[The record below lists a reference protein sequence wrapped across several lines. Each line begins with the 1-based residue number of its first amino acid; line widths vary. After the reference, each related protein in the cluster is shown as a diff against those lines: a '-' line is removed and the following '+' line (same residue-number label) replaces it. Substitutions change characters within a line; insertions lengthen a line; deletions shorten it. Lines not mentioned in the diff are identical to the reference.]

1 MLALSAQELSLLSSA
16 VAGAVWLIELD
27 FVGQTHRFSTFNV
40 LLNVGGHDYIPL
52 GNRAAVGELNE
63 SQDTDTQT
71 LTLSL
76 DVVDQGMLAATMGN
90 VEAYRG
96 RQARVSLLLLDE
108 AFRPVG
114 TGRLRFAGE
123 MEPVKIARESPGL
136 EGGPVTGR
144 IELPVSRAGMSRA
157 RNAEGLRLT
166 DEQQRSAYPGDRGLE
181 YVRKLIEQPSTWL
194 SKRFQEQ

>member
-1 MLALSAQELSLLSSA
+1 MIALDAAQLAQISGP
-16 VAGAVWLIELD
+16 VAGVVWLIELD

-40 LLNVGGHDYIPL
+40 PLTVSANVYTPL
-52 GNRAAVGELNE
+52 GNHAAVSDLQE

-76 DVVDQGMLAATMGN
+76 DVVNQGMLAATMGN

-96 RQARVSLLLLDE
+96 RQARVLMLLLDE
-108 AFRPVG
+108 QFRPVG
-114 TGRLRFAGE
+114 PARLRFAGE
-123 MEPVKIARESPGL
+123 MEPVKVTRESPGL
-136 EGGPVTGR
+136 GGGAVTGR

-157 RNAEGLRLT
+157 RNADGLRIT
-166 DEQQRSAYPGDRGLE
+166 DEQQRAVYPGDKGLE